1 MKNKKYIWIVLGI
14 LLVVILSVGLIF
26 IFNNKKQG
34 ESPALKDYKLTFHDD
49 YTPGGKYD
57 IVLDKEENIQVTETR
72 FCSAVDCPQSAP
84 KEVSI
89 NLTGENKKYA
99 VRFIRSFFEGSE
111 KTELEIYQQDLTE
124 IQLQTLTL
132 LLENRDDLF
141 SLVSEPYEHMISYD
155 NGNKSFFVYQN
166 KDNIKVKRINYS
178 ENEEAKDITTYDITF
193 KETNQKI
200 IVDYLEERFKDSK
213 ENYFFLDSIDISGK
227 AQFILNSL
235 SYNDESYLE
244 KADKFMFEISNTNV
258 KCPTVYLYIYN
269 DKTYEFYH
277 TFQDGK
283 PVDKKVG
290 TYTKDATSILK
301 NIGTYGKE
309 GDIIYSVKDY
319 NGKKYT
325 VSNSNKELE
334 EFLKDIP
341 ENLESCAVYG
351 D

>member
-1 MKNKKYIWIVLGI
+1 MKNKKYIWIILGI
-14 LLVVILSVGLIF
+14 LLVVLLSAGLF
-26 IFNNKKQG
+26 FFLNKENKG
-34 ESPALKDYKLTFHDD
+34 EETVLKNYRLTFYDD
-49 YTPGGKYD
+49 SIPGGKYD
-57 IVLDKEENIQVTETR
+57 IELDKEENIRVTETS
-72 FCSAVDCPQSAP
+72 FCSAIDCSQSTP

-89 NLTGENKKYA
+89 DLTGENKKY
-99 VRFIRSFFEGSE
+99 VVTFIKSFFEGTE

-124 IQLQTLTL
+124 IQLQTLML

-141 SLVSEPYEHMISYD
+141 SLVSEPYDLMISYD
-155 NGNKSFFVYQN
+155 NGNKSFFVYKN

-178 ENEEAKDITTYDITF
+178 EDEEAKDITTYDIAF

-200 IVDYLEERFKDSK
+200 IVDYLEESFKNSK
-213 ENYFFLDSIDISGK
+213 ENYLFLDSIDISGK
-227 AQFILNSL
+227 EQFILNSL

-244 KADKFMFEISNTNV
+244 KADKFTFEISTTNL
-258 KCPTVYLYIYN
+258 KCPTVYLYVYN
-269 DKTYEFYH
+269 DNTYEFYH

-301 NIGTYGKE
+301 NIETYAKE
-309 GDIIYSVKDY
+309 GDIIYSLKDY

-325 VSNSNKELE
+325 ISNSNKELA

>member
-1 MKNKKYIWIVLGI
+1 M
-14 LLVVILSVGLIF
+14 
-26 IFNNKKQG
+26 
-34 ESPALKDYKLTFHDD
+34 
-49 YTPGGKYD
+49 
-57 IVLDKEENIQVTETR
+57 
-72 FCSAVDCPQSAP
+72 
-84 KEVSI
+84 
-89 NLTGENKKYA
+89 
-99 VRFIRSFFEGSE
+99 
-111 KTELEIYQQDLTE
+111 
-124 IQLQTLTL
+124 
-132 LLENRDDLF
+132 
-141 SLVSEPYEHMISYD
+141 SEPYEHMISYD

-290 TYTKDATSILK
+290 TYTKDATSMIVAQRIGTIINADKIMVLDKGECVGMGTHKELLK
-301 NIGTYGKE
+301 NCEVYKE
-309 GDIIYSVKDY
+309 IALSQL
-319 NGKKYT
+319 
-325 VSNSNKELE
+325 SEEEL
-334 EFLKDIP
+334 
-341 ENLESCAVYG
+341 NNA
-351 D
+351 